1 MDGQM
6 SAPAML
12 RRTNIRRRAS
22 MADSQLKSEVHTL
35 QRKYERLEKKEKR
48 IQVSAIVWRTSCFD
62 NSCIN
67 NCL

>member
-48 IQVSAIVWRTSCFD
+48 IQVSAIV
-62 NSCIN
+62 
-67 NCL
+67 